1 MKYNYNRVT
10 FCNMKNKN
18 QLQPFAFKQKSGGG
32 GGLKLKLHLMQIYSH
47 KGGFNEK
54 VVDKFSCSFRIINL
68 CFFG

>member
-1 MKYNYNRVT
+1 TKHNT
-10 FCNMKNKN
+10 
-18 QLQPFAFKQKSGGG
+18 LQSPIYKKKKEGGGGGG